1 MPRSPALIGR
11 VALIT
16 GSFVL
21 GQWIFTDV
29 IHLPGGGLGLMV
41 AGAGVWW
48 LSRPS
53 IPARFD
59 APDSVQGWIRRC
71 KEVLD
76 QFEALEDEEDVVAR
90 RQQRS
95 EALDAV
101 LQRSEPQKVSFVNSG
116 EGSLED
122 HPDVQTAIAGST
134 PLSISWARP

>member
-1 MPRSPALIGR
+1 MKLPALLINLVPRSPALIGR
-11 VALIT
+11 AALIT

-21 GQWIFTDV
+21 GQWVFTDV

-76 QFEALEDEEDVVAR
+76 QFEDLEEGEDDVVAL

-122 HPDVQTAIAGST
+122 
-134 PLSISWARP
+134 LSLIHI